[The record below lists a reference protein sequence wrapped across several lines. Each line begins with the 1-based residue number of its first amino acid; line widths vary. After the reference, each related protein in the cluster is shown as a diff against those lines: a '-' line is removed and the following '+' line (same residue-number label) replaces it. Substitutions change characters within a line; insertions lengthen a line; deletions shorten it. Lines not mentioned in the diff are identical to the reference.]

1 MNHEPTC
8 DLTVYGPEAKGV
20 FCTCEAPDDEEA
32 LAVALRPPPGMPI
45 IEGPLETLQGD
56 AALALRRFR
65 KASGDLKR
73 AQAAHAK
80 AIEDFT
86 AAVAK

>member
-1 MNHEPTC
+1 MAMTHDAAC

-20 FCTCEAPDDEEA
+20 FCTCDAPLDDEPKIAAEDDR
-32 LAVALRPPPGMPI
+32 VAS
-45 IEGPLETLQGD
+45 GPSELLIGD

-65 KASGDLKR
+65 KAAGDLQR

-80 AIEDFT
+80 ALAEFT
-86 AAVAK
+86 AAVASW